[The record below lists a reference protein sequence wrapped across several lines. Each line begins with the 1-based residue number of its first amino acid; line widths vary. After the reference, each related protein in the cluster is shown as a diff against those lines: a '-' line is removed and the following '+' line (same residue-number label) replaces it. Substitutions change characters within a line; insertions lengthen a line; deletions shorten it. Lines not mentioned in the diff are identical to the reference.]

1 MKRPVR
7 LYNVLLPIWLL
18 FLVPAVWLIVLPGNL
33 IIDCAVVFFTLL
45 ALKHTQKK
53 VVLRHAWWRV
63 WLLGFAA
70 DFVGAL
76 LLLPC
81 MFALDFLPEPWNSW
95 LVPVMYN
102 PFESW
107 LAFAVT
113 SLAVVVGGL
122 CIYLFDRRA
131 LRSCTALDDRQRHIV
146 ALTLAIV
153 TAPWL
158 FFFPT
163 QYIY

>member
-7 LYNVLLPIWLL
+7 LYNVIFPIWLL
-18 FLVPAVWLIVLPGNL
+18 FLFPVTWLIALPGNL

-45 ALKHTQKK
+45 ALKHADKK
-53 VVLRHAWWRV
+53 AVLHHAWWKI

-70 DFVGAL
+70 DLVGVL
-76 LLLPC
+76 FLLPS
-81 MFALDFLPEPWNSW
+81 MFLLGFLPAPWDPW
-95 LVPVMYN
+95 LEPVMYHS
-102 PFESW
+102 FKGW
-107 LAFAVT
+107 LAFVLTLIAVAL
-113 SLAVVVGGL
+113 SGL

-131 LRSCTALDDRQRHIV
+131 LRSCPALDDRQRHIV

-158 FFFPT
+158 FFVPM
-163 QYIY
+163 Y

>member
-18 FLVPAVWLIVLPGNL
+18 FLFPIMWLAVLPGNL

-45 ALKHTQKK
+45 ALKHTEKK
-53 VVLRHAWWRV
+53 SVLRHAWWRV

-70 DFVGAL
+70 DFVGVL
-76 LLLPC
+76 FLLPS
-81 MFALDFLPEPWNSW
+81 MFMLDVLPEPWNTW
-95 LVPVMYN
+95 LQPVMYD
-102 PFESW
+102 PTQSW
-107 LAFAVT
+107 LAFLLTLIAVAL
-113 SLAVVVGGL
+113 SGL

-131 LRSCTALDDRQRHIV
+131 LRSCPALDDRQRHIV

-158 FFFPT
+158 FFVPM
-163 QYIY
+163 Y

>member
-18 FLVPAVWLIVLPGNL
+18 FVLPTVWLAVLPGNL
-33 IIDCAVVFFTLL
+33 IIDCAVVLLTLL
-45 ALKHTQKK
+45 ALKHTDKK
-53 VVLRHAWWRV
+53 AVLRHAWWRV

-70 DFVGAL
+70 DFVGVL
-76 LLLPC
+76 FLLPT
-81 MFALDFLPEPWNSW
+81 MFLLDFLPEPWRF
-95 LVPVMYN
+95 LLEPVMYN
-102 PFESW
+102 PFKSW
-107 LAFAVT
+107 LAFVVT
-113 SLAVVVGGL
+113 LLAVALSGV

-131 LRSCTALDDRQRHIV
+131 LRSCATLNDRQRHIM

-158 FFFPT
+158 FFIPM
-163 QYIY
+163 Y